1 MPYVGFF
8 FAVEDVFV
16 LAPVVYFA
24 GGVFAPAAGFAAGV
38 FAPALDFAA
47 GVFAPAAGFA
57 AGVFAL
63 ATVLVEFLLVVP
75 IAELVVFFLFTLL
88 EI

>member
-24 GGVFAPAAGFAAGV
+24 GGVFAPAEGFAAGV

-47 GVFAPAAGFA
+47 GVFA
-57 AGVFAL
+57 L
-63 ATVLVEFLLVVP
+63 ATVLVKFLLVVP
-75 IAELVVFFLFTLL
+75 VPELVVFFWFTIL